1 MEETGLRKKR
11 WSKKRDGEQRVK
23 KARGIHVAWAME
35 GQRKTIW
42 EDTLQDAC
50 NACKMKRIREERGG
64 RRTDQRK

>member
-1 MEETGLRKKR
+1 MEQGKGWRATSEEGI
-11 WSKKRDGEQRVK
+11 
-23 KARGIHVAWAME
+23 ARGIHVAWAME